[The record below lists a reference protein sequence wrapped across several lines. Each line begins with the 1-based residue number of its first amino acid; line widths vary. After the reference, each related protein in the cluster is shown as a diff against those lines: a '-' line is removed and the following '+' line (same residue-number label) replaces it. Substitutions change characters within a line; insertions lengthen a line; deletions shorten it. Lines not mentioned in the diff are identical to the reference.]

1 MQHACTVTALLAG
14 ILLAATPSHA
24 DTNAQPAPLVREL
37 EPLSVRGVNYYPQ
50 ETPWSEFWAFT
61 PESVLERD
69 MALAADLR
77 INAVRTFLTWDE
89 KAEKYGL
96 VDADGAVAPSYLD
109 KVDRFLEIAW
119 GRDIRAVL
127 CFAFEYHER
136 QPRIPAEEKWKRA
149 MRAFAERFK
158 DDGRV
163 LMWDLMN
170 EPERHA
176 PPDAADHSDFSG
188 NEAVTAYLA
197 ESMRWIKTVDP
208 NHLTTVGL
216 GWRIDL
222 LAPLG
227 LPDVLQYHN
236 YAPKEQMYAQGT
248 ARVGTVVEDFRRH
261 GGDRPLLIGEFGI
274 STARDPEHGAGA
286 AWAERLSHAPGTEA
300 EQARLFEIVY
310 EAVEEYRLAGAMA
323 WILHTFPARETG
335 WLTPE
340 ESMYG
345 LYRLDLSPKPAADVT
360 KRIFDRWATLENA
373 GASASETHR
382 RDAGAP
388 RPTRRP

>member
-286 AWAERLSHAPGTEA
+286 AWAERLSHAPRTEA